1 MRDLFKRKLLI
12 IVTVLSLLVLVACG
26 NLNNK
31 SNSSASPSESSAT
44 PATEADSASASEAP
58 VEKIT
63 LKALMHTSWL
73 KDGMEAVLKDAVEK
87 TGITLEIEKLPEG
100 TDGDNLIKTRFAT
113 NDKPD
118 LLFFYPAVKE
128 SDGLGKPEEQFIP
141 QDDQPWMANF
151 NKDVWKDAFASS
163 GTFYAAPYAGSSMAV
178 MLYNKKVFES
188 LNLEIPTTMEQ
199 FWAISEAVSKAGK
212 VPVYLS
218 AKDAWTL
225 QIPSLQSG
233 AAQENLLEIT
243 NNAYTNKGTMSDFTA
258 KRQGITFLKDVVDKG
273 YVNKD
278 FLSDTYDNGQKA
290 LANGDAA
297 MYPMATWVMTD
308 ISAKFPDKVDDIGS
322 FLIPFNDTGKN
333 MAGIFPPS
341 AMYVVKGDKQ
351 EAAQKFVNYFE
362 SVETQ
367 NIYFGSEGGIPTING
382 VTNTQLTPAE
392 LDAQKLAEEGNAGPV
407 GAGPSSGITQ
417 YTAGDYPA
425 YLQDVVAGVKTPEQ
439 VQKAEQK
446 ELVKNAKAKDDPNF
460 K

>member
-1 MRDLFKRKLLI
+1 MRGLITKKTMLLL
-12 IVTVLSLLVLVACG
+12 VTVLTMIVLAACG
-26 NLNNK
+26 GNNNN
-31 SNSSASPSESSAT
+31 SNSSASPSESNAA
-44 PATEADSASASEAP
+44 PATETASPSP
-58 VEKIT
+58 SVPPEKVT
-63 LKALMHTSWL
+63 LKALMHSSWL
-73 KDGMEAVLKDAVEK
+73 KGGMEAVLKDASEK
-87 TGITLEIEKLPEG
+87 MGFTLEIEKLPEG

-128 SDGLGKPEEQFIP
+128 SDGLGKPEEQFVP

-151 NKDVWKDAFASS
+151 NKDVWIDAFASS
-163 GTFYAAPYAGSSMAV
+163 GTFYAAPYGGSSMAV
-178 MLYNKKVFES
+178 MIYNKKVFES
-188 LNLEIPTTMEQ
+188 LNLQIPTTMEE
-199 FWAISEAVSKAGK
+199 FWALSEAVSKAGK

-233 AAQENLLEIT
+233 AAQDNLQEIT

-278 FLSDTYDNGQKA
+278 FLSDTYDNAQKA

-308 ISAKFPDKVDDIGS
+308 ISTKFPDQVNDIGS

-341 AMYVVKGDKQ
+341 AMYVVKGSNQ

-362 SVETQ
+362 SIETQ
-367 NIYFGSEGGIPTING
+367 NIYFGSEGGIPTIKG
-382 VTNTQLTPAE
+382 ITNTQLTPAE
-392 LDAQKLAEEGNAGPV
+392 LDAQKLAEEGKAGPV
-407 GAGPSSGITQ
+407 GVSPSSGITP

-425 YLQDVVAGVKTPEQ
+425 YLQDVVAGAKTPEQ
-439 VQKAEQK
+439 VQEAEQK